1 MRAYAYK
8 FVRRFAACTNFRYCA
23 LLLAAATIGGLS
35 AAWASPP
42 ENADPELA
50 PWFQSLRA
58 PNGSSCCSIADCR
71 ITDYR
76 TNGMGYEALVD
87 GRWLAVPSERV
98 LDHIVNPTGRAVV
111 CYAPALGILCF
122 VRPDET

>member
-1 MRAYAYK
+1 MLPHAYK
-8 FVRRFAACTNFRYCA
+8 FVRRRAACTNIGWYIV
-23 LLLAAATIGGLS
+23 LIGAATVAGIGGAL
-35 AAWASPP
+35 ASPP
-42 ENADPELA
+42 DNADPELA

-71 ITDYR
+71 TTDYR
-76 TNGMGYEALVD
+76 TNGMGYEALID
-87 GRWLAVPSERV
+87 GRWVTVPPERV
-98 LDHIVNPTGRAVV
+98 LDHIANPTGRAVV